1 MPSARLDQLQ
11 AMLQEEPGDKFLRY
25 AIALEH
31 KRDGNM
37 EMAIAGLE
45 ALVTEDPKYIPPY
58 YQLASILAEM
68 DRPLDAIHACEAGAL
83 QCLVTGDRKAR
94 AELLALRSEL
104 ENA

>member
-1 MPSARLDQLQ
+1 FGLFGK
-11 AMLQEEPGDKFLRY
+11 EGDLY
-25 AIALEH
+25 ASFG
-31 KRDGNM
+31 RPY
-37 EMAIAGLE
+37 LE